1 MSTCQNFDQSETRF
15 KLQGPVY
22 RKLNK
27 RNSRSKLEKNYW
39 LTLGEIPYHLD
50 NLSPRQTQAACLGF
64 PVTLAECGR
73 TMTWLPNFLRWID
86 NQIFILA
93 MGSACTRIAR
103 AWSSAISC
111 TLSNH
116 ELQKISK
123 AEECRDSKLEL
134 SKLNQSGNSLY
145 RPLQYGMY
153 FFVLFA
159 FSVLWT

>member
-1 MSTCQNFDQSETRF
+1 
-15 KLQGPVY
+15 
-22 RKLNK
+22 
-27 RNSRSKLEKNYW
+27 
-39 LTLGEIPYHLD
+39 
-50 NLSPRQTQAACLGF
+50 
-64 PVTLAECGR
+64 
-73 TMTWLPNFLRWID
+73 
-86 NQIFILA
+86 

-134 SKLNQSGNSLY
+134 RKLNQSGNSLY

-153 FFVLFA
+153 FFVYLHFLFCEPKITRTHNQIGREIPTTTLY
-159 FSVLWT
+159 VCLTQTDRKEETRIN